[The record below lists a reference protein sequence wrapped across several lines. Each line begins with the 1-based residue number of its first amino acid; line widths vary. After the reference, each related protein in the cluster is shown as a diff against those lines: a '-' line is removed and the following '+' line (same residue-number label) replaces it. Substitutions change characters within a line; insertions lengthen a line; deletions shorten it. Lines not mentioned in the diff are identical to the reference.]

1 MNVNET
7 SSIYVINVE
16 NLFLINF
23 VMSMYFHT
31 LALKSMKRTATR
43 IRVIGTSA
51 AGAGLFCFLLLIP
64 GIPPIGK
71 RLIGPVIINM
81 IATVIIFRVKDMEM
95 LLRCSGY
102 ILMYAFAFGGIMKF
116 LFGSI
121 PFLHNRQ
128 VNGFLVLGAGII
140 AYFAVSWWI
149 GQMKRARKNHYYE
162 VKLLGYGNEIT
173 LKALSDTGNS
183 LKEPI
188 SGKPVSVVEE
198 GLLEQLKDVKLPE
211 RFRAIPY
218 HSVGKDNGIME
229 GYEIPE
235 LVIEGDKGKIR
246 WQKVIVGISKTRIS
260 ASGKYQM
267 ILHPDLCNEGL

>member
-1 MNVNET
+1 MN
-7 SSIYVINVE
+7 SIYIINAE

-23 VMSMYFHT
+23 VMNMYFHT

-43 IRVIGTSA
+43 VRVICTSA
-51 AGAGLFCFLLLIP
+51 AGAGLFCCLLLIP
-64 GIPPIGK
+64 GIPPAGK
-71 RLIGPVIINM
+71 RIIGPVAINM
-81 IATVIIFRVKDMEM
+81 IMTLVIFKVRDMEM

-116 LFGSI
+116 LFQSI

-128 VNGFLVLGAGII
+128 VSSFLVLGTGII
-140 AYFAVSWWI
+140 AYFAVSWWVE
-149 GQMKRARKNHYYE
+149 QMKKMRKSHFYE

-173 LKALSDTGNS
+173 LKALADTGNS

-229 GYEIPE
+229 GYEIPGII
-235 LVIEGDKGKIR
+235 IEGDKGNIR
-246 WQKVIVGISKTRIS
+246 WQRVIVGVSKTRIS
-260 ASGKYQM
+260 ANGKYQM